1 MPSQRSTATC
11 DAEAMISSVNTT
23 LSGGMAQNSKGSHLG
38 WVGRISD
45 CDDSLPVMGSKG
57 PAQLS

>member
-11 DAEAMISSVNTT
+11 DAEAMISSMNTT

-45 CDDSLPVMGSKG
+45 CDDSCR
-57 PAQLS
+57 